1 MDLFGKK
8 RIEHLKGRVL
18 ELEAQIREMK
28 NREASLQV
36 RHERRKKELKERE
49 KDLFMRGLA
58 QAGQLDRLQ
67 KKLRRIR
74 TAAMSV
80 RAGKA
85 PIEKLMR
92 EILNGKVR

>member
-8 RIEHLKGRVL
+8 RIEHLEGRVL

-49 KDLFMRGLA
+49 KDLFMRVWLRPVSLIGCRRSF
-58 QAGQLDRLQ
+58 AGSER
-67 KKLRRIR
+67 
-74 TAAMSV
+74 
-80 RAGKA
+80 
-85 PIEKLMR
+85 PP
-92 EILNGKVR
+92 

>member
-8 RIEHLKGRVL
+8 RIEYLEGRVL

-28 NREASLQV
+28 NREASLEGWY
-36 RHERRKKELKERE
+36 ERRKKELKDRE

-74 TAAMSV
+74 TTAMSV
-80 RAGKA
+80 RAGNA
-85 PIEKLMR
+85 PTEKLLK
-92 EILNGKVR
+92 EIIHGKVR